1 MKNKEHSLLVET
13 LNFKISTINVLYG
26 YIELTKSEITE
37 LILYLQKVPSSDCLR
52 ITKQEKVD
60 DLNKYRQKLKDTE
73 NDIRVIKHQIKQSQR
88 NNQELN
94 S

>member
-1 MKNKEHSLLVET
+1 MKNKEHSLLVDT
-13 LNFKISTINVLYG
+13 LKYKIATINVLYG

-52 ITKQEKVD
+52 ITIQEKVD

-73 NDIRVIKHQIKQSQR
+73 NDIRIIKHQIKQSQR
-88 NNQELN
+88 DNQELN